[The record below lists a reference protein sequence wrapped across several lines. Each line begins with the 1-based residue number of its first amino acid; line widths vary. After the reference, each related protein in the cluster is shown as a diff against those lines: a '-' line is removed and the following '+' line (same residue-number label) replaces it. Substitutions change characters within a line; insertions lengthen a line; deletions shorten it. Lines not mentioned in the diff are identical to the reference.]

1 MRSLAIR
8 LYYAMITEADL
19 VKVVQAI
26 DRQDIMQVH
35 EFATVL
41 DQRELP
47 ATVGLL
53 VEITGDL
60 GMTVTLCM
68 VRSTILM
75 WPRSQRSA
83 LQMEGI

>member
-75 WPRSQRSA
+75 WPRSQCSA

>member
-1 MRSLAIR
+1 MHSLAIR

-53 VEITGDL
+53 VEIAGDL
-60 GMTVTLCM
+60 GMPVTLCM

-75 WPRSQRSA
+75 
-83 LQMEGI
+83 